1 MNDIL
6 MDSLSSIAPPG
17 LQPAVL
23 PTQVEAKEDPVS
35 ELNLMFQKKQLQSSP
50 SYQFE
55 KNGPDNNPTFTFTC
69 TVLLNPMWVGGAEGG
84 QLQQQQGGPAIKR
97 TGNGTAKKKQD
108 AKSAA
113 AKSALAAT
121 MAVHSQAADSGS
133 GSALPATSG
142 LTSSSGP
149 SSPAAEPD
157 RSTGSSG
164 SAVAPIDPGAVIG
177 DLQPSPSLLAAVAA
191 AAAAVT
197 TATATACAAAAAE
210 EVGPPRHQPPLPPLP
225 HGLLNAFAR
234 STGSTGCAVSGS
246 APFPS
251 AAGTPLPSTPSNS
264 DGRSLDP
271 AGSALDLPHAG
282 APVFWLYICP

>member
-108 AKSAA
+108 SKSAA
-113 AKSALAAT
+113 AKSGYG
-121 MAVHSQAADSGS
+121 GS
-133 GSALPATSG
+133 RSSAPCSKMTKWRRR
-142 LTSSSGP
+142 P
-149 SSPAAEPD
+149 PAAGACVPSRDAEL
-157 RSTGSSG
+157 R
-164 SAVAPIDPGAVIG
+164 PG
-177 DLQPSPSLLAAVAA
+177 
-191 AAAAVT
+191 
-197 TATATACAAAAAE
+197 
-210 EVGPPRHQPPLPPLP
+210 R
-225 HGLLNAFAR
+225 R
-234 STGSTGCAVSGS
+234 
-246 APFPS
+246 
-251 AAGTPLPSTPSNS
+251 
-264 DGRSLDP
+264 
-271 AGSALDLPHAG
+271 
-282 APVFWLYICP
+282 